1 MVRWKTIVGVITAPL
16 VNNPVAGILSGLF
29 PWRATGGKARVNLAN
44 GDVGFK
50 VEGLV
55 LVGTNFSGTRGDLTE
70 VKGTLVCNPG
80 TNAQAVIDTACAI
93 QHPRRRRVCWQ
104 SGQCADALCD
114 MLILKCAPSYRLSAA
129 AEATTPIEEA
139 NFAAADPGARI
150 KLGSGPPPFD
160 IGNIVRAAPWGG
172 VRSPKSLRVF
182 VVDDPNRSCCDP
194 TVVCGQADQK

>member
-1 MVRWKTIVGVITAPL
+1 MRKTSVLLVVLLFASASFAGDEDAVVRWKTIVGVITAPL

-80 TNAQAVIDTACAI
+80 TNAQAVIDTATVPFST
-93 QHPRRRRVCWQ
+93 Q
-104 SGQCADALCD
+104 GDA
-114 MLILKCAPSYRLSAA
+114 
-129 AEATTPIEEA
+129 EFVG
-139 NFAAADPGARI
+139 N
-150 KLGSGPPPFD
+150 LGSVPTPCANPLFLVRLPANNRWIATGAVRV
-160 IGNIVRAAPWGG
+160 IGDEDA
-172 VRSPKSLRVF
+172 
-182 VVDDPNRSCCDP
+182 
-194 TVVCGQADQK
+194 Q